1 MELEQTE
8 KGLIV
13 KSTTDSDELTAL
25 NFAISK
31 SRELRVPIGYAR
43 GGLLRAWVVAYDP
56 SVSAEDSQPWE
67 PRAPVVS

>member
-13 KSTTDSDELTAL
+13 KSTTDSDEVTAM
-25 NFAISK
+25 NFAIKK

-43 GGLLRAWVVAYDP
+43 GGLLRAWIVAYDP
-56 SVSAEDSQPWE
+56 SAPAGDTQPWE
-67 PRAPVVS
+67 PRAPVVT